1 VAFGLHTGFELDRC
15 WHWLRGE
22 MDETK
27 KPALLQLA
35 RVLAEAR
42 IDYAIIGGI
51 AMQVHQEE
59 PRTTLDIDVA
69 VCDRKA
75 IPAVALSATGFHPTG
90 SFTPSENWVGAGST
104 PVQFTDDPH
113 LREAIGRAVSIELE
127 DVVLRI
133 LGAEDMLHAKLRAAA
148 DPARRKSKRLQDLAD
163 AQALVEQQPVLMGVL
178 SPQERSLLDRA
189 G

>member
-1 VAFGLHTGFELDRC
+1 MSAGLVTGFELDRR

-113 LREAIGRAVSIELE
+113 LREALGRAIPVPL
-127 DVVLRI
+127 DGVVLRVVS
-133 LGAEDMLHAKLRAAA
+133 GEDLLHAK
-148 DPARRKSKRLQDLAD
+148 
-163 AQALVEQQPVLMGVL
+163 
-178 SPQERSLLDRA
+178 
-189 G
+189 